1 MVSYK
6 HSTRA
11 PGPRGVALWQSLR
24 RLRRNPLGEYQALR
38 MQFGDVVR
46 LSILP
51 QPIYLLS
58 HPDAV
63 QYVLRDNAGN
73 YRKGL
78 LFKPIAA
85 LQGQGLLTSEG
96 QRWLRQR
103 RLVQPAFHRRQM
115 ATFAEVMVDEARAV
129 VQEWR
134 HAGRRGPQ
142 SMSPNGCIG

>member
-1 MVSYK
+1 MASNTQR
-6 HSTRA
+6 TRA

-24 RLRRNPLGEYQALR
+24 RLQRLPLEAYQALR

-46 LSILP
+46 LSTLP
-51 QPIYLLS
+51 HPVYLLS

-63 QYVLRDNAGN
+63 QYVLRENAGN

-96 QRWLRQR
+96 DL
-103 RLVQPAFHRRQM
+103 
-115 ATFAEVMVDEARAV
+115 
-129 VQEWR
+129 
-134 HAGRRGPQ
+134 
-142 SMSPNGCIG
+142 